1 VDRTYRV
8 MGVLFGVVLILT
20 GLSII
25 DVSAYTAWS
34 RYQGRLV
41 TTEGA
46 RAVWIGAVMST
57 VGLLCLAHS
66 VSATR
71 WFRLALGGAF
81 LSAAVVVLLAWLKT
95 NDVAIA
101 ALIVGVTAVV
111 VLVAWFQHDGV
122 RNREL
127 S

>member
-1 VDRTYRV
+1 
-8 MGVLFGVVLILT
+8 M
-20 GLSII
+20 
-25 DVSAYTAWS
+25 
-34 RYQGRLV
+34 
-41 TTEGA
+41 
-46 RAVWIGAVMST
+46 
-57 VGLLCLAHS
+57 
-66 VSATR
+66 
-71 WFRLALGGAF
+71 
-81 LSAAVVVLLAWLKT
+81 SAAVVVLLAWLKT